1 MPGAAD
7 ADDPEAD
14 DPLADDPLA
23 DEPVPDGPD
32 ADSHDSEGAEGEPPD
47 AAPEPS
53 PSLRVGRAALAL
65 TGVVVAYYAIPVGEV
80 PSRWDI
86 LLASVGLLAG
96 LGVLVWVTVRQLR
109 VLEKYQAGD
118 PTVRLDVL
126 ALVIFVVVPLF
137 ALGYFALEQGDS
149 GQFAEL
155 QTKTDAL
162 YFTMSTLGTVGFG
175 DVHATGQLARV
186 LVTIQIVFDLVF
198 VAALVSVLTTQFRA
212 RAAERR
218 SAGGR

>member
-32 ADSHDSEGAEGEPPD
+32 ADSHDSEGAEGEP
-47 AAPEPS
+47 AAVAPEPS
-53 PSLRVGRAALAL
+53 PTLRVGRAALAL
-65 TGVVVAYYAIPVGEV
+65 AGVVVAYYAIPVGEV

-86 LLASVGLLAG
+86 LFASVGLLAG

-118 PTVRLDVL
+118 
-126 ALVIFVVVPLF
+126 
-137 ALGYFALEQGDS
+137 
-149 GQFAEL
+149 
-155 QTKTDAL
+155 
-162 YFTMSTLGTVGFG
+162 
-175 DVHATGQLARV
+175 
-186 LVTIQIVFDLVF
+186 
-198 VAALVSVLTTQFRA
+198 
-212 RAAERR
+212 
-218 SAGGR
+218 